1 VPSTHHDAQDAQDA
15 HDATQHDQHGAPR
28 VRFADPLLVA
38 YHFEAAAFVLPYT
51 THFDA
56 ESWWYSAVVA
66 NALQSLHFRGHVF
79 QFNTVYVHD
88 NQKSLGYS
96 GFRQVASS
104 LCLRPPRLALLC
116 PGV

>member
-1 VPSTHHDAQDAQDA
+1 MNHVTRVTHDVVHI
-15 HDATQHDQHGAPR
+15 
-28 VRFADPLLVA
+28 RFADPLLVA

-104 LCLRPPRLALLC
+104 LSCSAPLRLGVWRPTVCARTC
-116 PGV
+116 PGAGGL